1 MKKYTRKSK
10 MTMKRSTRSKKMTR
24 RRQRGGGEVVINC
37 TLKPSSGDITAT
49 SSDTSFTV
57 TPSKNTLQITSTTPI
72 KNIKF
77 AKATTAT
84 VGTGTGIIL
93 QNLADNKFVI
103 PSSSTL
109 HQQYTRK
116 PKLLPAAQTLL
127 DFTTGRA
134 FPSGLK
140 VTNLNAANLGIS
152 TDLPAS
158 GADGGLAFTITIT
171 T

>member
-1 MKKYTRKSK
+1 MSR
-10 MTMKRSTRSKKMTR
+10 R
-24 RRQRGGGEVVINC
+24 RRQRGGGEVMINC
-37 TLKPSSGDITAT
+37 TLKPSGGAITAT
-49 SSDTSFTV
+49 SSDPSFTV
-57 TPSKNTLQITSTTPI
+57 TPSAANTLQITSTTPI
-72 KNIKF
+72 KNLKF
-77 AKATTAT
+77 AKATPAT
-84 VGTGTGIIL
+84 VGSGTGIIL
-93 QNLADNKFVI
+93 QNLADNKYVI

-109 HQQYTRK
+109 HQQYTKR

-127 DFTTGRA
+127 NLTTGTA

-140 VTNLNAANLGIS
+140 ITNLNATNLGIS